1 MTKEKND
8 MTNEHN
14 FNVGDKVA
22 TMKPYDIVI
31 NCIATTIP
39 IGKEGV
45 IEKVDGEELLVY
57 FPAYDCALA
66 LMANEV
72 GPIKPVDYCKPA
84 FLTRLQ
90 SLLREFDA
98 HIEPCGCE
106 IEGLSIVLKDNEEV
120 YYKMDDYSPMRNL
133 TADNI
138 MDFDK
143 EGV

>member
-14 FNVGDKVA
+14 FKVGDKVA
-22 TMKPYDIVI
+22 TTKPYDIAI
-31 NCIATTIP
+31 NGNTTTMP
-39 IGKEGV
+39 IGEVGV
-45 IEKVDGEELLVY
+45 IENIDGEKLLVD
-57 FPAYDCALA
+57 FPEYYCALT
-66 LMANEV
+66 LMASDVE
-72 GPIKPVDYCKPA
+72 PIQPLDRRTA

-98 HIEPCGCE
+98 TIEINPYYETAAC
-106 IEGLSIVLKDNEEV
+106 LSLWLNKECAFKNKEARMI
-120 YYKMDDYSPMRNL
+120 

-143 EGV
+143 E

>member
-14 FNVGDKVA
+14 FKVGDKVA
-22 TMKPYDIVI
+22 TTKPYNIVI

-45 IEKVDGEELLVY
+45 IERVDGEELLVY
-57 FPAYDCALA
+57 FFSYDCALTW
-66 LMANEV
+66 MANEV
-72 GPIKPVDYCKPA
+72 GPIQPIDYCKPA

-98 HIEPCGCE
+98 E
-106 IEGLSIVLKDNEEV
+106 IVFHCDNKQETIATSIIVGKSESRRNEV
-120 YYKMDDYSPMRNL
+120 YGV

>member
-1 MTKEKND
+1 

-14 FNVGDKVA
+14 FNIGDKVTA
-22 TMKPYDIVI
+22 NQYYDIDI
-31 NCIATTIP
+31 NGYSTTIP
-39 IGKEGV
+39 TGEIGLIEDIDDDELYVSFSRYGV
-45 IEKVDGEELLVY
+45 FLTL
-57 FPAYDCALA
+57 PASDV
-66 LMANEV
+66 E
-72 GPIKPVDYCKPA
+72 PIQPLDRRTA

-106 IEGLSIVLKDNEEV
+106 IEGLSIVLKDNEEI
-120 YYKMDDYSPMRNL
+120 YYKMDDFSPMRNI